1 MSWAPYQAIDRE
13 AIWAALYNALR
24 SKLTAPFWAAST
36 AVTAGAVV
44 VDADGHLQT
53 AVTNGTTGTTPPAWN
68 DDGITTTDGTVTWHD
83 SGPGFVSI
91 GRKHKRPPDLGRLE
105 QPALFVVG
113 VKESREPK
121 PYPGVPNRLTLHG
134 LLILYLCAPVI
145 NEDIGTEQQ
154 LAATQLNALLKAIDT
169 VMLPDDPSG
178 KFTLGGLVTHCWIE
192 GDCVLDPGILG
203 PQAAAMLPVH
213 ILVP

>member
-13 AIWAALYNALR
+13 AIWAALYSAFAA
-24 SKLTAPFWAAST
+24 KLTAPFWAASA
-36 AVTAGAVV
+36 AVTAGAIC
-44 VDADGHLQT
+44 VDPQGHLQ
-53 AVTNGTTGTTPPAWN
+53 AALGNGTTGATVPAWN
-68 DDGITTTDGTVTWHD
+68 DDGGTTTDGTVTWRD
-83 SGPGFVSI
+83 TGQGFVSI
-91 GRKHKRPPDLGRLE
+91 GRKHKRPPDLGRME

-134 LLILYLCAPVI
+134 LLILYLSAPVV
-145 NEDIGTEQQ
+145 NEDIGQEQL
-154 LAATQLNALLKAIDT
+154 LAATQMNVLLKAIDT

-178 KFTLGGLVTHCWIE
+178 KFTLGGLAAHCWIE